1 MIVMFVSLNVG
12 SFIIAWMVA
21 HSALITLILILVVM
35 YNYCPLQFNTTTF
48 ACYIHVK
55 LAV

>member
-1 MIVMFVSLNVG
+1 MFVSLNVG

-48 ACYIHVK
+48 ACYFHVK